1 MATIIGGTLP
11 KGNEPILQHSV
22 AYLNIVDGLPW
33 LTEGEAGQSTSRV
46 VEQRIAAE
54 GKNIA
59 KMPEIAAANMI
70 RPVKNTFLLLV
81 HFLFTLFGKL
91 VLSFLLFISS

>member
-1 MATIIGGTLP
+1 MATIIGSTLP

-46 VEQRIAAE
+46 VESRI
-54 GKNIA
+54 
-59 KMPEIAAANMI
+59 
-70 RPVKNTFLLLV
+70 
-81 HFLFTLFGKL
+81 
-91 VLSFLLFISS
+91 SIS

>member
-1 MATIIGGTLP
+1 MRSGAKHIPSSGT
-11 KGNEPILQHSV
+11 
-22 AYLNIVDGLPW
+22 
-33 LTEGEAGQSTSRV
+33 
-46 VEQRIAAE
+46 RIATE

-59 KMPEIAAANMI
+59 KMLEIAAANMI

-91 VLSFLLFISS
+91 VLSFLLFISF